1 MAKPDHKDRR
11 GAEQILR
18 ERKRQ
23 VVAEGFNREH
33 DLQYRNGELIRC
45 VLAYLLRDPDA
56 WPFGMEMY
64 KPTTEE
70 RDLVKAGAL
79 IAAEI
84 DRLNGAKVLEEA
96 ARE

>member
-1 MAKPDHKDRR
+1 MVKPDHKDRR

-23 VVAEGFNREH
+23 VVVEGYTRER

-45 VLAYLLRDPDA
+45 VLAYLLRDPEA
-56 WPFGMEMY
+56 WPFGMETY

-84 DRLNGAKVLEEA
+84 DRLNAAKVLEEA
-96 ARE
+96 ASE